1 MPTET
6 VKVTMDSFNMEDLV
20 KAVGA
25 LLHASEDQ
33 FNEIKKE
40 KWFNRV
46 WDMVTFSQKK
56 DIRLA
61 EQIQTLSQAQ
71 NIMLQML
78 PRLAVQNAEIAALV
92 EKEQSTIEKLS
103 KNDLALLRLY
113 KSLHHRL
120 ENERLGVKKSQTIAS
135 LSETDKLVLSSCLRT
150 LAQEFDVP
158 SELQQCY
165 FNVIHNY
172 IGCESSG
179 QIMWDQV
186 SSRPEDVRKLILQCC
201 LEYIFLYHSN
211 FELTP
216 EILKLIDN
224 FDIGPKTINDL
235 RSLVGEMF
243 HARGAEG
250 IIAKYSNEDNNYDIS
265 DAFEIDC
272 GEVIYEESSDSE
284 EDQLT
289 DEETAKERFARYYSL
304 AENGNA
310 EAQCKV
316 GICYY
321 SGDGIEKD
329 LKAAIEWYRKSAEQ
343 GYAEAQNRLGVRYNR
358 GDGVEENDEIAIE
371 WFRKAAEQGH
381 AKAQCNLGKQY
392 YFGWG
397 TPEDNQQAE
406 FWFSKSA
413 KQGYA
418 KAQYFLGLC
427 YQDSGNYEQ
436 AFYWFQKAAEQ
447 EDADAQLSLGICYE
461 VGSGVRKNINKAI
474 TWIQRSADNGNSN
487 AQIYL
492 GRCYLEGVGVT
503 ADDEQA
509 AIWIRRAAD
518 QGNVD
523 AQYLLGSCYYEGF
536 GVTKD
541 DKKAVDWFKK
551 AAELGNCDA
560 QFSLG
565 TCYQNGRGVK
575 KDYAKAVSL
584 YEQAAKQNCPT
595 ALLQLGICYMYGEG
609 VVKNLSTAKKYL
621 DKAIECGNNCN
632 WDDAPEIEARAHYM
646 LAQTYYAQNV
656 RDHLDLNALDIA
668 NCIPFVNFASWAIT
682 GAISVD
688 ETAKLRKFL
697 KTEDGQIMLQHYEF
711 AAKLDHKAAKDILKK
726 IKGNTAQ

>member
-20 KAVGA
+20 KAADA

-113 KSLHHRL
+113 KNLHYRL

-179 QIMWDQV
+179 QIVWDEV
-186 SSRPEDVRKLILQCC
+186 SSRPEEVRKLILQCC

-235 RSLVGEMF
+235 RLLVGEMV

-250 IIAKYSNEDNNYDIS
+250 IIAKYTNEDNNYDIS

-272 GEVIYEESSDSE
+272 GEVIYEEYPDSE

-289 DEETAKERFARYYSL
+289 DEETPEERFARYYSL
-304 AENGNA
+304 AESGNA

-321 SGDGIEKD
+321 SGEGIEKD

-343 GYAEAQNRLGVRYNR
+343 GYADAQNRLGVRYNR

-392 YFGWG
+392 YYGWG

-406 FWFSKSA
+406 YWFSKSA
-413 KQGYA
+413 KRGYA
-418 KAQYFLGLC
+418 EAQYYLGLC
-427 YQDSGNYEQ
+427 YQDNSNYER
-436 AFYWFQKAAEQ
+436 AFYWFHKAAEQ
-447 EDADAQLSLGICYE
+447 EDAAAQLSLGICYE
-461 VGSGVRKNINKAI
+461 VGSGTNNNIDQAI
-474 TWIQRSADNGNSN
+474 AWIQKAADNGNSD

-492 GRCYLEGVGVT
+492 GNCYLEGIGVT
-503 ADDEQA
+503 KDDEQA
-509 AIWIRRAAD
+509 AIWVRRAAD
-518 QGNVD
+518 QGNAA
-523 AQYLLGSCYYEGF
+523 AQNVLGHFYYEGI

-541 DKKAVDWFKK
+541 DKKAVDWFRK
-551 AAELGNCDA
+551 AAEQGNCDA

-565 TCYQNGRGVK
+565 ACYQTGRGVK
-575 KDYAKAVSL
+575 KDYAKAISL
-584 YEQAAKQNCPT
+584 YKQAAEQDYPT
-595 ALLQLGICYMYGEG
+595 ALLQLGICYMYGKG
-609 VVKNLSTAKKYL
+609 VVKNLITSEKYFY
-621 DKAIECGNNCN
+621 KAIEFGDGCN
-632 WDDAPEIEARAHYM
+632 WDDEPEVEARAHYM
-646 LAQTYYAQNV
+646 LAKNYYTQNV
-656 RDHLDLNALDIA
+656 RDNLDINALDVV
-668 NCIPFVNFASWAIT
+668 NCVPVVNIASWAIT

-688 ETAKLRKFL
+688 EKAKLRKFL
-697 KTEDGQIMLQHYEF
+697 KTEEGQIMLQHCEI
-711 AAKLDHKAAKDILKK
+711 AANLDYKLAKDMLKK
-726 IKGNTAQ
+726 IKKCL